1 MIAMSGKPFH
11 RQHDALI
18 RNALRECDI
27 VHVYVSLADRKRPG
41 EITVLGADMEKIWHE
56 LIEPS
61 LPPDVTVEYT
71 NAPINAIWAEMGRAK
86 DASSPDT
93 FVIYGDAKDLGAR
106 FSEAALTKYVGPL
119 HAAGQV
125 VLRVT
130 SSADA
135 ALRGTDVRR
144 ALGSDDFAFFKDAM
158 PSWMDARQAWDI
170 LTHHTAEGLLRQF
183 VRSAVRTSS

>member
-11 RQHDALI
+11 KQHDALI
-18 RNALRECDI
+18 RNALRECDT

-41 EITVLGADMEKIWHE
+41 EITVLGTDMEQIWHE

-61 LPPDVTVEYT
+61 LPANVVVKYT
-71 NAPINAIWAEMGRAK
+71 NAPVNAIWAEMGRAK
-86 DASSPDT
+86 DAGSPDV

-106 FSEAALTKYVGPL
+106 FGEAALRKYVGPL

-130 SSADA
+130 SAADA

-144 ALGSDDFAFFKDAM
+144 ALGSGDFAFFKDAM
-158 PSWMDARQAWDI
+158 PSWMNAHRAWNI
-170 LTHHTAEGLLRQF
+170 LTHSVAEELLRQF
-183 VRSAVRTSS
+183 VRTTVRTPS